1 VIPKPELV
9 QFQANI
15 KGSPCMDIL
24 RLALKKVATE
34 RQGTLTE
41 GYTDC
46 TWHFHQCILGLRTGT
61 FSKGIGVDVDVEGQV
76 VFVYDRKDANQA
88 EAQSIARDIARS
100 YAVIAIMRVQKKMGY
115 SVHTLQEVKQGTGRT
130 VRVQA
135 IRA

>member
-1 VIPKPELV
+1 
-9 QFQANI
+9 
-15 KGSPCMDIL
+15 
-24 RLALKKVATE
+24 
-34 RQGTLTE
+34 
-41 GYTDC
+41 
-46 TWHFHQCILGLRTGT
+46 LGLRTGT